1 MAVEL
6 CSPRAENAR
15 LLWRLA
21 SEQHID
27 QRSPVGNHRVDEMA
41 RLGVE
46 LGKQRRDPA
55 AEMCSAHSYRGGCAN
70 GTGSRRQRNPS
81 GTVLAPVAVGP
92 RPQSA
97 LSSPPAALLA
107 AAVYPGH
114 AHHTAPD
121 ARHARPAAAGGLLCL
136 RRPEEHAHGAVQGR
150 AAALLDRRPVLCDTA
165 GPVSG
170 SVTRCS

>member
-107 AAVYPGH
+107 AAVYPS
-114 AHHTAPD
+114 AMPTTPRLTLAT
-121 ARHARPAAAGGLLCL
+121 L
-136 RRPEEHAHGAVQGR
+136 
-150 AAALLDRRPVLCDTA
+150 ALLLPAGCFASDGLKSTLTGPSKA
-165 GPVSG
+165 GPQRSWTVARF
-170 SVTRCS
+170 SVTRRGRSRDR